1 MRANQRIESDD
12 LRRSSANRWT
22 YDMKTMPVMI
32 LAVFLF
38 SVPFSEPLAD
48 EQTPSASARQMTNA
62 AFDYEHAFSALSVLT
77 EADQSLL
84 EGDVDYQSPSAKAL
98 ISKLDPALRYL
109 YRGSLRPSCDW
120 RLNLQ
125 EEGAAADF
133 PHLAKAKLLA
143 NCALFRARYNW
154 AGGRKHESLKDLR
167 ATVALANHVGL
178 KGNNGYVSLLT
189 QYEIEALSLSFI
201 FDRLKDASAAE
212 ILAGICDTIQMPTD
226 NAPKTALLLERDV
239 IVPWVKQY
247 VKASRSNSTEKKTR
261 VRFLDDLVRRY
272 GQQEILD
279 AVEETRNHY
288 TRVAEL
294 LDLPPDEFQEQYNL
308 YIKEADI
315 ASNPFS
321 KIVIIECPA
330 IKRSYYER
338 RELIEE
344 WLRFQTEVNRYLSVS
359 RDDSEIQP
367 VSAPGVDKPRR

>member
-1 MRANQRIESDD
+1 
-12 LRRSSANRWT
+12 
-22 YDMKTMPVMI
+22 MKTIVVTI
-32 LAVFLF
+32 VALSLF
-38 SVPFSEPLAD
+38 SVVLSEPVAD
-48 EQTPSASARQMTNA
+48 EHPRSASARGMTDA
-62 AFDYEHAFSALSVLT
+62 AFDYEQAFKALSVLT

-84 EGDVDYQSPSAKAL
+84 AGEVDYQSPTAKAL
-98 ISKLDPALRYL
+98 LLKLDPALRHL
-109 YRGSLRPSCDW
+109 HRGSMKPTCDW
-120 RLNLQ
+120 GLNLQ
-125 EEGAAADF
+125 EEGAAANF

-143 NCALFRARYNW
+143 KCALFRARYNW
-154 AGGRKHESLKDLR
+154 PQGRKHESLKDLR
-167 ATVALANHVGL
+167 ATIALANHVGV

-212 ILAGICDTIQMPTD
+212 IFAGICDKIELPTD

-247 VKASRSNSTEKKTR
+247 VSASRSNSREKKTR

-272 GQQEILD
+272 GRQEIVD

-294 LDLPPDEFQEQYNL
+294 LDLPPDEFEEHHDRYVE
-308 YIKEADI
+308 EAAL

-321 KIVIIECPA
+321 KIVILECPA

-338 RELIEE
+338 RELLEQ
-344 WLRFQTEVNRYLSVS
+344 WLRVKREVKRYLTVS
-359 RDDSEIQP
+359 RDDSEVQP
-367 VSAPGVDKPRR
+367 VGAPDADKPSR